1 MCGPPVSGVGR
12 AVRMCGYRVVGR
24 GNERV
29 MSTSTLFGAK
39 GLKAGSCIVV
49 AGAMVARG
57 GISMEENT
65 ALPGS
70 RKKVIAERPHQ

>member
-1 MCGPPVSGVGR
+1 
-12 AVRMCGYRVVGR
+12 
-24 GNERV
+24 
-29 MSTSTLFGAK
+29 
-39 GLKAGSCIVV
+39 
-49 AGAMVARG
+49 MVARG